1 MERTNNE
8 APALID
14 LGAASAETRGFEG
27 TVIDLVGM
35 QPKTGLS
42 DED

>member
-1 MERTNNE
+1 MERTNE
-8 APALID
+8 DAVTLID
-14 LGAASAETRGFEG
+14 LGSASAETKGFEG

-35 QPKTGLS
+35 QPKAGLS